1 MNSQFFEKKFLKEDE
16 RTIEW
21 IMDKLRPEE
30 SREDRIILQS
40 ITGYDQLREGE
51 ISETYQERRDHDYS
65 LNSETVADVMS
76 YGSEDEDDT
85 TVR

>member
-65 LNSETVADVMS
+65 LNSETVADMMS

>member
-21 IMDKLRPEE
+21 ILDKLRPEE

-65 LNSETVADVMS
+65 LNSETVADMMS

>member
-51 ISETYQERRDHDYS
+51 ISETHQERRDHDYS

>member
-21 IMDKLRPEE
+21 ILDKLRPEE
-30 SREDRIILQS
+30 SRKDRIILQS

-51 ISETYQERRDHDYS
+51 IS
-65 LNSETVADVMS
+65 
-76 YGSEDEDDT
+76 
-85 TVR
+85 